1 MTTPTVFLVDDD
13 AAARSA
19 LAFLFRTRGVATR
32 EFESGTAFVQWA
44 SALTEAQR
52 RVPCC
57 VVLDVRMPGLSGLQ
71 VFEFFH
77 QQKLVDVW
85 PVIFLTGHGDVPM
98 AVEALKNGAFDFF
111 EKPLADNKLVDR
123 ATVALETSQARL
135 GEIRTAEQIQL
146 MVQSLTEREQT
157 VMQMICAG
165 RLNKVIADDLGI
177 SMRTVEVHRAR
188 IFTKMGVR
196 GAVEL
201 SNLLR
206 PFTGS

>member
-1 MTTPTVFLVDDD
+1 MNGPTVLLIDDD

-19 LAFLFRTRGVATR
+19 LAFLFRSRQINTS
-32 EFESGTAFVQWA
+32 EFDSGTAFVQWA
-44 SALTEAQR
+44 SALTAEHRTHA
-52 RVPCC
+52 CC
-57 VVLDVRMPGLSGLQ
+57 VILDVRMPGLSGLQ
-71 VFEFFH
+71 VFEFL
-77 QQKLVDVW
+77 QKQEWTDTW

-123 ATVALETSQARL
+123 TLVALQTSHARL
-135 GEIRTAEQIQL
+135 VQNRSSAQIQL
-146 MVQSLTEREQT
+146 LVDSLTDRERT
-157 VMQMICAG
+157 VMQMICEG

-188 IFTKMGVR
+188 LFTKMGVR
-196 GAVEL
+196 SAVEL

-206 PFTGS
+206 KS